1 MVAFNDPGGTF
12 LDFLLARARRN
23 RADARAAARR
33 DRLEFSREG
42 AWTCHAGQD
51 NKYLL
56 EFMTRCTELG
66 PATTYLYG
74 FTLYRG

>member
-1 MVAFNDPGGTF
+1 MVAFNEPAGTF
-12 LDFLLARARRN
+12 LDFFLRA

-33 DRLEFSREG
+33 VRLEFSREG

-56 EFMTRCTELG
+56 EFMTRCTEPG